1 VAQTKREKWNNEDSD
16 ALFRAVLALRTVDEA
31 RRFFRDLLTEK
42 ELIEFSHRWKAAW
55 MLDRGVPYK
64 EIERATW
71 MSSTTVAR
79 VKRWLASGKGGY
91 RLILARLK
99 GNS

>member
-1 VAQTKREKWNNEDSD
+1 
-16 ALFRAVLALRTVDEA
+16 
-31 RRFFRDLLTEK
+31 
-42 ELIEFSHRWKAAW
+42 

-91 RLILARLK
+91 RLVLARLK